1 MCAQWRVER
10 RTIRVTAMGRM
21 YEELPMGRKIMLSS
35 LSGVWR
41 PPTDVFESDDAYVI
55 RVEISGL
62 RQTAAGEIENA
73 KLLVEGDLVVLR
85 GQRSDDCP
93 HTKCNYHQMEIQY
106 GPFEV
111 AVRDSRAVRSRGDH
125 DEVSRTGSSKS
136 SCRRPAA
143 PSAGPR
149 GARKRSEGGDGD
161 DGRLTTSAPATWRSR
176 AGTEVA
182 RRHGVASSIVHG
194 PSSVSSLH

>member
-35 LSGVWR
+35 SSAVWR
-41 PPTDVFESDDAYVI
+41 PPTDVFESGDAYVI

-62 RQTAAGEIENA
+62 RQTAAGTVENA
-73 KLLVEGDLVVLR
+73 ELFVQGDLIVLR
-85 GQRSDDCP
+85 GQRTDDCP

-111 AVRDSRAVRSRGDH
+111 AVAIPAPFDRAAITSKYRDGFLEIVVPKVRRANH
-125 DEVSRTGSSKS
+125 ESKMTK
-136 SCRRPAA
+136 A
-143 PSAGPR
+143 
-149 GARKRSEGGDGD
+149 E
-161 DGRLTTSAPATWRSR
+161 
-176 AGTEVA
+176 
-182 RRHGVASSIVHG
+182 
-194 PSSVSSLH
+194 

>member
-1 MCAQWRVER
+1 MCAQWRLTR

-35 LSGVWR
+35 STGVWR

-62 RQTAAGEIENA
+62 RQTSAGEIENA
-73 KLLVEGDLVVLR
+73 DILVEDDLVVLR

-106 GPFEV
+106 GSFEV
-111 AVRDSRAVRSRGDH
+111 DVRIPGPFNREAV
-125 DEVSRTGSSKS
+125 
-136 SCRRPAA
+136 
-143 PSAGPR
+143 
-149 GARKRSEGGDGD
+149 
-161 DGRLTTSAPATWRSR
+161 TTKYCQGFLEIVVPKAHR
-176 AGTEVA
+176 A
-182 RRHGVASSIVHG
+182 RRGSK
-194 PSSVSSLH
+194 PTKTE

>member
-1 MCAQWRVER
+1 MCAQWRLER
-10 RTIRVTAMGRM
+10 RTIRVTAMSRM

-35 LSGVWR
+35 VSGVWR

-73 KLLVEGDLVVLR
+73 ALLVEGDLIVLR
-85 GQRSDDCP
+85 GERSDDCP

-111 AVRDSRAVRSRGDH
+111 AVRIPAPFDPDAVETKYRQGFLEIVAPKARAAQRG
-125 DEVSRTGSSKS
+125 SKRTRKGS
-136 SCRRPAA
+136 
-143 PSAGPR
+143 
-149 GARKRSEGGDGD
+149 
-161 DGRLTTSAPATWRSR
+161 
-176 AGTEVA
+176 
-182 RRHGVASSIVHG
+182 
-194 PSSVSSLH
+194 

>member
-35 LSGVWR
+35 VNGIWR
-41 PPTDVFESDDAYVI
+41 PPTDVFESDGAYVI

-73 KLLVEGDLVVLR
+73 ALLIEGDLVILR
-85 GQRSDDCP
+85 GERSDDCP

-111 AVRDSRAVRSRGDH
+111 AVRIPAPFDRDAV
-125 DEVSRTGSSKS
+125 
-136 SCRRPAA
+136 
-143 PSAGPR
+143 
-149 GARKRSEGGDGD
+149 
-161 DGRLTTSAPATWRSR
+161 TTKYRQGFLEIVVPK
-176 AGTEVA
+176 A
-182 RRHGVASSIVHG
+182 RRAARGSKRIKIGS
-194 PSSVSSLH
+194 

>member
-35 LSGVWR
+35 STGVWR
-41 PPTDVFESDDAYVI
+41 PPTDVFESDGAYVI

-62 RQTAAGEIENA
+62 RETAAGEIENA
-73 KLLVEGDLVVLR
+73 KLLVEGDVVVLR
-85 GQRSDDCP
+85 GRRSDDCP

-111 AVRDSRAVRSRGDH
+111 AVPIPGPFDCNAV
-125 DEVSRTGSSKS
+125 
-136 SCRRPAA
+136 
-143 PSAGPR
+143 
-149 GARKRSEGGDGD
+149 
-161 DGRLTTSAPATWRSR
+161 TTKYRQGFLEIVVPK
-176 AGTEVA
+176 A
-182 RRHGVASSIVHG
+182 RRAHRGSKR
-194 PSSVSSLH
+194 PQTE

>member
-1 MCAQWRVER
+1 MCAQWRLER

-35 LSGVWR
+35 VSGVWR

-73 KLLVEGDLVVLR
+73 ALLVEEDLIVLR
-85 GQRSDDCP
+85 GERSDDCP
-93 HTKCNYHQMEIQY
+93 HLKCNYHQMEIQY

-111 AVRDSRAVRSRGDH
+111 AIRIPAPFDH
-125 DEVSRTGSSKS
+125 DAVTTKYRQGFLEIVAPKGHAAQRGSKRTKKGS
-136 SCRRPAA
+136 
-143 PSAGPR
+143 
-149 GARKRSEGGDGD
+149 
-161 DGRLTTSAPATWRSR
+161 
-176 AGTEVA
+176 
-182 RRHGVASSIVHG
+182 
-194 PSSVSSLH
+194 

>member
-1 MCAQWRVER
+1 MCAQWRLER
-10 RTIRVTAMGRM
+10 RTIRVTAMGRL

-35 LSGVWR
+35 SSGVWR

-73 KLLVEGDLVVLR
+73 ALCVEGDLVILH

-93 HTKCNYHQMEIQY
+93 HAKCNYHQMEIQY

-111 AVRDSRAVRSRGDH
+111 SVPVPPSFDRDAITTKYRHGFLEIV
-125 DEVSRTGSSKS
+125 VPKP
-136 SCRRPAA
+136 RPAQ
-143 PSAGPR
+143 R
-149 GARKRSEGGDGD
+149 GSTRTKKGS
-161 DGRLTTSAPATWRSR
+161 
-176 AGTEVA
+176 
-182 RRHGVASSIVHG
+182 
-194 PSSVSSLH
+194 

>member
-35 LSGVWR
+35 VNGVWR
-41 PPTDVFESDDAYVI
+41 PPTDVFESDHAYVI

-73 KLLVEGDLVVLR
+73 ALLVEEDLIVLR
-85 GQRSDDCP
+85 GERSDDCP
-93 HTKCNYHQMEIQY
+93 HLKCNYHQMEIQY

-111 AVRDSRAVRSRGDH
+111 AIRIPAPFDH
-125 DEVSRTGSSKS
+125 DAVTTKYRQGFLEIVAPKGHAAQRGSKRTKKGS
-136 SCRRPAA
+136 
-143 PSAGPR
+143 
-149 GARKRSEGGDGD
+149 
-161 DGRLTTSAPATWRSR
+161 
-176 AGTEVA
+176 
-182 RRHGVASSIVHG
+182 
-194 PSSVSSLH
+194 

>member
-1 MCAQWRVER
+1 MCAQWRLER

-35 LSGVWR
+35 VNGVWR

-73 KLLVEGDLVVLR
+73 ELLVEGDLVVLR
-85 GQRSDDCP
+85 GERSDDCP

-111 AVRDSRAVRSRGDH
+111 AVRIPAPFDRDAVTTKYRHGFLEIVVPKAHAAQRAPKR
-125 DEVSRTGSSKS
+125 
-136 SCRRPAA
+136 
-143 PSAGPR
+143 
-149 GARKRSEGGDGD
+149 ARKGS
-161 DGRLTTSAPATWRSR
+161 
-176 AGTEVA
+176 
-182 RRHGVASSIVHG
+182 
-194 PSSVSSLH
+194 

>member
-1 MCAQWRVER
+1 MCAQWRLER

-35 LSGVWR
+35 VSGVWR

-62 RQTAAGEIENA
+62 RQTATGEIENA
-73 KLLVEGDLVVLR
+73 ALLVEGDLIVLR
-85 GQRSDDCP
+85 GERSDDCP

-111 AVRDSRAVRSRGDH
+111 AVVIPGPFDREAV
-125 DEVSRTGSSKS
+125 
-136 SCRRPAA
+136 
-143 PSAGPR
+143 
-149 GARKRSEGGDGD
+149 
-161 DGRLTTSAPATWRSR
+161 TTKYR
-176 AGTEVA
+176 AGFLEVVVPKA
-182 RRHGVASSIVHG
+182 RRAQRGSARIKIE
-194 PSSVSSLH
+194 